1 MKKQRLLTKYF
12 LTLFLTAIA
21 SLAFA
26 QQVTVN
32 LNIIPPY
39 SPYYRDY
46 TSGTSNKV
54 LVTLL
59 YSNAVSGDPIQ
70 IFLSGSIRKDD
81 NSILL
86 ALKEGYR
93 PGMPITLVPNVP
105 QTLTGAQL
113 RNMFGN
119 GTTNDLIVN
128 GITTQE
134 IITNQAL
141 PEGGYQFCAK
151 AMDYSK
157 GTPLGE
163 SCRSMFIAHGEPPQI
178 VTPLNNG
185 FEIAK
190 TPQFVM
196 IRWTPVTPFIQG
208 LTYRLRVVKLPEGV
222 SAIDAITY
230 STQVVLEKSNIQ
242 ATEFPLDLSSGIQ
255 LDTGAVYVVQVTGVT
270 QYAYI
275 KNFGKSEPVLFRYRG
290 DPLAQKISPLSG
302 EFGFLN
308 PAYRGKNKPDTL
320 KVNSENDLLI
330 NWCWKKK
337 LTDNTTIVDDSA
349 AIKSMNIQQYVLKID
364 RKNVAAK
371 NAATQQN
378 FAFTSVFVK
387 KPGTDSISNYLML
400 KEADALQ
407 AGFADGDTYSA
418 SMQVYG
424 LNNQLLL
431 TALSPEFVYKTT
443 ANETASVGVPVQAVV
458 NYSFQNFPDIYPVKN
473 TGITLEAFKLQPG
486 NSGQAGTAGDNLL
499 KSLPTEIIGGRNFA
513 RIASTVVT
521 TDTLGKVQTEIKVP
535 SLYFDHDSI
544 LYRLKI
550 SNQYYIDKNF
560 RTITLPV
567 SKKDSTLN
575 FGQLMAKTYAYQL
588 KLKVTKQFTTYRLVK
603 NENGLTVE
611 LAKGDP
617 LFQSSSNS
625 TNDKTQ
631 SYSYSI
637 EQSTKAEGIPVV
649 LYRENKPATVPPFE
663 GEITKNSGTISNK
676 QTGITVVS
684 LGMTQTEKD
693 STYVV
698 FDKLL
703 ATNFQGEEYKILAI
717 KNLDELLAP
726 VSQGKTGTPNL
737 FTKQYVSQI
746 NTGGMTQ
753 EISQSLANVIQNLS
767 GNGPTTTFID
777 SAGFVAEKMVFKLP
791 LPAGNEG
798 PEAYYRH
805 VKANYNIISCKPPTS
820 VFRGKLFYTWSS
832 DANGIRRP
840 LANTHFRVMVDYVDG
855 KNKSIGAVTNTM
867 PGGLVPGHWEYTSF
881 QPANS
886 DEVIPLVD
894 QYATMAEGT
903 TDGDGNFTIEVV
915 NFNKKGDLGAGSVI
929 NSEGHTKPPITG
941 QSLEDKLKNF
951 GQESVNPWDQ
961 SGQFGDQFGQLGN
974 QQNVGHQGSLN
985 NNFNVGFNAGSFSF
999 EVGGINNKGGLQN
1012 GGNAGMNMNFAPV
1025 YPFGPAPFDA
1035 SAMDDSKQTSTVYSQ
1050 FKRIY
1055 RIVIDGE
1062 SAPYYYPS
1070 KEVVEIQPFQN
1081 QTTPYNITH
1090 FVREFRLIVKTC
1102 ELKTSKDT
1110 IPLSEMQVTLF
1121 RDESTKPKNLP
1132 QGEGDGKY
1140 THKELINPEYSNK
1153 SGIDNQ
1159 TDLNPANIYSQKFEQ
1174 LWPTS
1179 PTDNQST
1186 VKLGALLQAQY
1197 QDYFVQSSSYV
1208 NTGTKTYKSTIV
1220 EVPKINDTNVDWTS
1234 PVIPDVNLKIV
1245 LEPLISRALVHV
1257 KDSASGK
1264 NLTTGN
1270 ATRILISNN
1279 KLNFI
1284 GNYVLG
1290 TYKSKDVDK
1299 YGYAE
1304 LLASDQPLNSYV
1316 GPSNTNNPVNIYF
1329 YAKANGYNY
1338 STQPYMVPFVYKGK
1352 QATPVLALIPSARI
1366 TGTVSTP
1373 DVNTRSIQ
1381 KLPVEAYLQVDSGK
1395 VYETDKMGKFDIPI
1409 APVAGSKL
1417 KIIPKD
1423 VAYFDTLY
1431 VLVAADQNKQLID
1444 LKNIDVFR
1452 RKHRLEFNVFRKMP
1466 AGYNAGKTRVKDAK
1480 IQLGESVKTTD
1491 EFGKARFIFENV
1503 SVNNY
1508 TFIIKG
1514 PNGQGYIP
1522 KTLNLK
1528 STESKEYKMVNVELE
1543 KGSEVTGVVKLD
1555 GQPVKHARVYLEVAN
1570 TGTQTNYQNYE
1581 YAGPNQSSQ
1590 SNGPS
1595 LNPNTQYNVN
1605 NQKPPANGN
1614 VYQVNQTALG
1624 INASTGSITADANL
1638 VEAYTDALGKYK
1650 LQGIP
1655 VNNQKVNLLATLDT
1669 TFTVS
1674 GDQQQVNIQ
1683 NGTGTSN
1690 LELKSFG
1697 QAMVNKLYGFP
1708 LTVEKLTPVN
1718 ENQIKVTGL
1727 VHWTEAISDFGLE
1740 EVNKVLRVE
1749 DVLFDLVTK
1758 NNATTAVAHDGSV
1771 KISSVTNLK
1780 LSYID
1785 KYNVKLTALSATPG
1799 QGFNT
1804 NPLSITKVDDY
1815 GKISGRMQIVDNSFN
1830 YPSSYLSFT
1839 GSEFYLAK
1847 LRTDSTINNNVSV
1860 ATSALTETESN
1871 NSAYSKPQAYREQVN
1886 SRINNYRQAAK
1897 PVYYLCDK
1905 NGDSIRFKLINFV
1918 AKAYPGRSYIDQTGK
1933 IHLNTL
1939 LSCKIPNAQPEN
1951 FSIRIPDMVLDD
1963 NKVYPASG
1971 SQPIILSLEKW
1982 TLEAKNWNF
1991 STTEGG
1997 ILSSDAL
2004 IRTKLIDI
2012 PVGKFVLRSDM
2023 FLIDDFK
2030 MDKLT
2035 LAGGKFPLANIAT
2048 DRAHLNY
2055 EYKVG
2060 TDMKPHWNFSLL
2072 GTGNTRVASLPAL
2085 QGMRTLD
2092 NQDYPI
2098 DLNYIEI
2105 LSNNEMIVQLMQK
2118 PDKARIMGNSLAQ
2131 FEPLTIFNGPNYIN
2145 VSGLLNTGAPRMS
2158 DIDLTTRWTS
2168 PTSNPEFETVSTDF
2182 EGKGFV
2188 HFVASKD
2195 NISITDNLITI
2206 DGQVMEKPDKT
2217 FNPIPA
2223 KFFARSS
2230 GTNKGSNGGV
2240 LQTSLNN
2247 QLSGSSNFEVVLQK
2261 DWVTQLSEDEPD
2273 GAKVPTTSQQGYS
2286 LKITDG
2292 SMKVVNNDWTTLKYE
2307 GLMMSNAKSADN
2319 IADSKTKFEVLGDIS
2334 ANSDGLAVT
2343 GINTP
2348 FGSMSQT
2355 FDFKKKEL
2363 IGSLT
2368 INMEVLLGTVRLHS
2382 GTIETCFGAPGFY
2395 VAGGCYAFIPAGIL
2409 AGDYNL
2415 GFMAGHHEL
2424 TDQLWNT
2431 TNSYIDPS
2439 VINVCYKQSTTNLS
2453 GFYFAFNREIIN
2465 KSVDFDYVIASGYVK
2480 ALALI
2485 GGDFYINAT
2494 SDWKVGG
2501 DGYVHVGVNAGLSAI
2516 TGTSINGGVNGDGK
2530 ILFQVGNP
2538 SYFDANLKLGFNASL
2553 EQSLGVTTLKK
2564 TVSVGCYASGGTS
2577 GFDFNLGSGI
2587 NVLSCPPA
2595 N

>member
-1 MKKQRLLTKYF
+1 MKKQRVRIKYF
-12 LTLFLTAIA
+12 LTLL
-21 SLAFA
+21 LAVLGTFACA

-32 LNIIPPY
+32 LNLIPPY
-39 SPYYRDY
+39 SPFYRDY
-46 TSGTSNKV
+46 TSSVNNKV

-59 YSNAVSGDPIQ
+59 YTNAVSGTPLQ
-70 IFLSGSIRKDD
+70 VFLSGSIRKDD

-86 ALKEGYR
+86 ALKDGYH

-119 GTTNDLIVN
+119 GTTNDLVIN

-134 IITNQAL
+134 VITNQAL

-151 AMDYSK
+151 VMDYNK

-163 SCRSMFIAHGEPPQI
+163 SCRSLFIAHGEPPQI

-196 IRWTPVTPFIQG
+196 IQWTPVTPFIQG
-208 LTYRLRVVKLPEGV
+208 LTYRLRMVKLPEGV
-222 SAIDAITY
+222 SANDAINY
-230 STQVVLEKSNIQ
+230 STQVILEKSNLQ
-242 ATEFPLDLSSGIQ
+242 TTEFPLDLGSGIQ
-255 LDTGAVYVVQVTGVT
+255 LDTGAVYVAQVTGVT
-270 QYAYI
+270 PYAYL
-275 KNFGKSEPVLFRYRG
+275 KNFGKSEPILFKYRG
-290 DPLAQKISPLSG
+290 DPFAQKAAFPSG

-308 PAYRGKNKPDTL
+308 PVDRGKNKPDTL
-320 KVNSENDLLI
+320 QVSSENDMLI

-337 LTDNTTIVDDSA
+337 MTDGATTVNDSA
-349 AIKSMNIQQYVLKID
+349 AIKSMNIQQYVLNIS
-364 RKNVAAK
+364 RKKVAE
-371 NAATQQN
+371 QN
-378 FAFTSVFVK
+378 LANQHNFTFTKVFGK
-387 KPGTDSISNYLML
+387 KPGTDSISNYLKL

-407 AGFADGDTYSA
+407 AGFADGDTYNA

-431 TALSPEFVYKTT
+431 TAISPEFIFRTT
-443 ANETASVGVPVQAVV
+443 ASESASVGVPAQAVIK
-458 NYSFQNFPDIYPVKN
+458 YSFQNFPDIYPVKSA
-473 TGITLEAFKLQPG
+473 GITLEAFKLQPG
-486 NSGQAGTAGDNLL
+486 NSGQAGTAGDNFL
-499 KSLPTEIIGGRNFA
+499 KSLPAETIGGRNFA

-521 TDTLGKVQTEIKVP
+521 TDTLGTIHTEIKVP
-535 SLYFDHDSI
+535 AMFFDHDSI

-550 SNQYYIDKNF
+550 SNQYYVDKDF
-560 RTITLPV
+560 KTITLPV
-567 SKKDSTLN
+567 SKKDSALN

-588 KLKVTKQFTTYRLVK
+588 KLKVTKQFTNYRLVRD
-603 NENGLTVE
+603 ENGLTVE

-617 LFQSSSNS
+617 LFQGSSNNP
-625 TNDKTQ
+625 NDKTQ
-631 SYSYSI
+631 SFNYAVG
-637 EQSTKAEGIPVV
+637 ESTKAEGIPVV
-649 LYRENKPATVPPFE
+649 LYRENKAATVPPFE
-663 GEITKNSGTISNK
+663 GDITKNSGVISNK

-684 LGMTQTEKD
+684 LGITQTEKD
-693 STYVV
+693 STFVV

-717 KNLDELLAP
+717 KNLDDLLAP
-726 VSQGKTGTPNL
+726 ANQGKTGTPNL
-737 FTKQYVSQI
+737 FAKQYVSQI
-746 NTGGMTQ
+746 NAGGMTQ
-753 EISQSLANVIQNLS
+753 VISQSLANVIQNLT
-767 GNGPTTTFID
+767 GNGPTTTFVD
-777 SAGFVAEKMVFKLP
+777 SAGFVAEKMIFRLP
-791 LPAGNEG
+791 LPTGDEG
-798 PEAYYRH
+798 PGAYYRH
-805 VKANYNIISCKPPTS
+805 VKANYQIISCKPPTS

-867 PGGLVPGHWEYTSF
+867 PGGFMPGKWEYTSF
-881 QPANS
+881 QPTGT

-915 NFNKKGDLGAGSVI
+915 NFNKKGNLGAGSVV

-951 GQESVNPWDQ
+951 GQEGVNPWDQ
-961 SGQFGDQFGQLGN
+961 SGQFGDHFGQFGN
-974 QQNVGHQGSLN
+974 QQNVGHQGSMN
-985 NNFNVGFNAGSFSF
+985 NSFNVGFSAGSFSF
-999 EVGGINNKGGLQN
+999 ELGGIKNKGGLQ
-1012 GGNAGMNMNFAPV
+1012 GAGNAGVNMNFAPV
-1025 YPFGPAPFDA
+1025 YPFGPAPFEA
-1035 SAMDDSKQTSTVYSQ
+1035 SSMDDSKQTSTAYSQ
-1050 FKRIY
+1050 FKRVF
-1055 RIVIDGE
+1055 RVVIDGE

-1070 KEVVEIQPFQN
+1070 KEVIEVQPFQN

-1090 FVREFRLIVKTC
+1090 FVREFRLIAKTC

-1121 RDESTKPKNLP
+1121 RDELAKPKNLP

-1140 THKELINPEYSNK
+1140 THKELINPEYSNQ

-1159 TDLNPANIYSQKFEQ
+1159 TGLNAATIYSQKFEQ
-1174 LWPTS
+1174 LWPSS

-1220 EVPKINDTNVDWTS
+1220 EVPKVNDPNDDWTN
-1234 PVIPDVNLKIV
+1234 PVIPDINLKIV
-1245 LEPLISRALVHV
+1245 LEPLISRALVRV
-1257 KDSASGK
+1257 KDGASGI
-1264 NLTTGN
+1264 NLTSVNN
-1270 ATRILISNN
+1270 ARVLIS
-1279 KLNFI
+1279 
-1284 GNYVLG
+1284 
-1290 TYKSKDVDK
+1290 KSKISYPGIYLSGTFQSKVTDK

-1304 LLASDQPLNSYV
+1304 FLANEPPLNSYV
-1316 GPSNTNNPVNIYF
+1316 SPANTVTEKPVEIYF
-1329 YAKANGYNY
+1329 NAKANGYNY
-1338 STQPYMVPFVYKGK
+1338 SPQPIKAVFAYKGL
-1352 QATPVLALIPSARI
+1352 QSTPVISLQPSARI
-1366 TGTVSTP
+1366 TGTVTTP
-1373 DVNTRSIQ
+1373 DINTRSI
-1381 KLPVEAYLQVDSGK
+1381 KKPPVESYLQVDTGK

-1452 RKHRLEFNVFRKMP
+1452 RKHRLEFNVTRKMP
-1466 AGYNAGKTRVKDAK
+1466 AGYNVNTVRVKDAK

-1491 EFGKARFIFENV
+1491 EFGKARFNFENV

-1508 TFIIKG
+1508 TFVIKG
-1514 PNGQGYIP
+1514 PGGQGYIP

-1528 STESKEYKMVNVELE
+1528 SVESKEYKTVNVELE

-1555 GQPVKHARVYLEVAN
+1555 GQPVRHARVYLEVAN
-1570 TGTQTNYQNYE
+1570 TGTQTSFQNYE
-1581 YAGPNQSSQ
+1581 FAVQNQSSNLNEQ
-1590 SNGPS
+1590 A
-1595 LNPNTQYNVN
+1595 LNPNPPVNIN
-1605 NQKPPANGN
+1605 NQKPPANGT
-1614 VYQVNQTALG
+1614 YQVNQAALG
-1624 INASTGSITADANL
+1624 NTGPTGNIAADANL
-1638 VEAYTDALGKYK
+1638 VEAYTDAQGKFK

-1655 VNNQKVNLLATLDT
+1655 VDNQKVNLLATLDT

-1674 GDQQQVNIQ
+1674 GDQQQVTIQ

-1697 QAMVNKLYGFP
+1697 QAVVNKLYGFP

-1718 ENQIKVTGL
+1718 ENKIKVTGL

-1749 DVLFDLVTK
+1749 EVPFDLVTK
-1758 NNATTAVAHDGSV
+1758 NNTTTAVAHDESV
-1771 KISSVTNLK
+1771 KISGVTNLK
-1780 LSYID
+1780 LSYLS
-1785 KYNVKLTALSATPG
+1785 KYNVKLTAPNATP
-1799 QGFNT
+1799 GFNT

-1847 LRTDSTINNNVSV
+1847 LRNDSTVNNHVNV
-1860 ATSALTETESN
+1860 ATSALTETESL
-1871 NSAYSKPQAYREQVN
+1871 NSAFNKPQAYRDQVN
-1886 SRINNYRQAAK
+1886 TRINTYRQGAK

-1905 NGDSIRFKLINFV
+1905 NGDSIRFKLINFA
-1918 AKAYPGRSYIDQTGK
+1918 AKANPGKSYIDQTGK

-1951 FSIRIPDMVLDD
+1951 FTIRIPDMVLDD

-1971 SQPIILSLEKW
+1971 SKPISVSLEKW
-1982 TLEAKNWNF
+1982 TLEAKNWSF

-1997 ILSSDAL
+1997 ILSSDAM

-2012 PVGKFVLRSDM
+2012 PVGKFVLRSDL
-2023 FLIDDFK
+2023 FLMEDFK

-2035 LAGGKFPLANIAT
+2035 LAGGKFPLTNIAA
-2048 DRAHLNY
+2048 DKAHLNY

-2072 GTGNTRVASLPAL
+2072 GTGTARVASLPAL
-2085 QGMRTLD
+2085 KGMNTAN
-2092 NQDYPI
+2092 NQNYPI

-2118 PDKARIMGNSLAQ
+2118 PDKARMMGNALAQ
-2131 FEPLTIFNGPNYIN
+2131 FEPLTIFNGPDYIN
-2145 VSGLLNTGAPRMS
+2145 VSGLLTVGAPRMS
-2158 DIDLTTRWTS
+2158 AFSLTNRWTS
-2168 PTSNPEFETVSTDF
+2168 PTTNPEFETVSTDF

-2195 NISITDNLITI
+2195 NISITNNLITI

-2217 FNPIPA
+2217 FNAIPA
-2223 KFFARSS
+2223 KFFA
-2230 GTNKGSNGGV
+2230 GSNSSQAGQN
-2240 LQTSLNN
+2240 QTVINN
-2247 QLSGSSNFEVVLQK
+2247 QISGNSNYEVVLQK

-2273 GAKVPTTSQQGYS
+2273 GAKVPKTSQQGYS

-2292 SMKVVNNDWTTLKYE
+2292 GMKVVNNDWTTLKYE
-2307 GLMMSNAKSADN
+2307 GLMMSNAKTADN

-2424 TDQLWNT
+2424 TDRLWNT

-2439 VINVCYKQSTTNLS
+2439 VVNVCYKQSTPNLS

-2465 KSVDFDYVIASGYVK
+2465 KSIDFDYVIAAGYVK

-2494 SDWKVGG
+2494 SNWKVGG
-2501 DGYVHVGVNAGLSAI
+2501 DGYVHVGVDAGLSAI
-2516 TGTSINGGVNGDGK
+2516 TGTSIKGSVAGDGK
-2530 ILFQVGNP
+2530 IMFQVGNP
-2538 SYFDANLKLGFNASL
+2538 SYFDANLKLGFDASL

-2564 TVSVGCYASGGTS
+2564 TVSVGCFATGGTS
-2577 GFDFNLGSGI
+2577 GFDFNLGSGL